1 MMLAI
6 LAEKKKKKKLNERCV
21 LCSAQNNKETIYP
34 YIWLSGFQAWEIFCL
49 QNLESGN
56 FFCKNPKSWALESR
70 IQLSR
75 LESGN
80 IIQVPKTRNLELIQ
94 YLEYRM
100 NNMKYGIQ
108 DYLGLPYSNYQ
119 VSFCFEF
126 YFLSGKK
133 EKKKSEQ
140 AKQTFKKNLSRI
152 SICLVLSIWALFSI
166 DGFHPHGRLQCQFI
180 GTKESVY
187 ILKKTVKL
195 AQDILGTLTCMAV
208 VSLFWNANMATIT

>member
-21 LCSAQNNKETIYP
+21 LCSAQKYQRSN
-34 YIWLSGFQAWEIFCL
+34 LSLRMVIGIPGLGKFL
-49 QNLESGN
+49 LVESGIWE
-56 FFCKNPKSWALESR
+56 FFLTNPKSWALESR

-100 NNMKYGIQ
+100 NNMKYRIQ
-108 DYLGLPYSNYQ
+108 DYLGLPYSNYH

-126 YFLSGKK
+126 DFLSGTK
-133 EKKKSEQ
+133 EKKTEQ
-140 AKQTFKKNLSRI
+140 AKQTFKKIYHVYLF
-152 SICLVLSIWALFSI
+152 VLS
-166 DGFHPHGRLQCQFI
+166 
-180 GTKESVY
+180 SVY
-187 ILKKTVKL
+187 GHYFQQIVFTHMPSFNVNLLEQKKVFTY
-195 AQDILGTLTCMAV
+195 
-208 VSLFWNANMATIT
+208 